1 MAIFCLNKMRAQPFS
16 RKLGLFCEVVFMW
29 LHAFHVAC
37 GVSDFMCF
45 MWLHAFHVFGLWW
58 QGVEFHGFHVVSCV
72 SCGFMCLRL
81 GVASRI
87 NCIIFT
93 PSTGPTTM
101 GLEIFKNLR
110 GWELIPPPVSHPRCI
125 KKGPEVGANT
135 DSSHTLF
142 F

>member
-1 MAIFCLNKMRAQPFS
+1 MR
-16 RKLGLFCEVVFMW
+16 FMW

-72 SCGFMCLRL
+72 SCGFMWFHVRL

-87 NCIIFT
+87 NCIIRAVH
-93 PSTGPTTM
+93 PIDDD
-101 GLEIFKNLR
+101 GLGNFQK
-110 GWELIPPPVSHPRCI
+110 
-125 KKGPEVGANT
+125 
-135 DSSHTLF
+135 F
-142 F
+142 